1 MTIKILLYL
10 AIIIQFVAMYYAV
23 RLVRATKYNAI
34 WILFI
39 IGFVV
44 LAGERV
50 LQLVIS
56 YGNPIPLEATIWF
69 DITVSVCI
77 SAGAAEIFTSRG
89 SCSRNLRTVAP

>member
-10 AIIIQFVAMYYAV
+10 AIIIQFIAMYYAV

-39 IGFVV
+39 IGFIV

-50 LQLVIS
+50 LQLLGVYGHPIS
-56 YGNPIPLEATIWF
+56 VTTQIWLDILDEKPIFKAHF
-69 DITVSVCI
+69 S
-77 SAGAAEIFTSRG
+77 
-89 SCSRNLRTVAP
+89 

>member
-77 SAGAAEIFTSRG
+77 SAG
-89 SCSRNLRTVAP
+89 VV